1 MRRMLLAIVKNMLGQ
16 DAESDEDSS
25 PEDDS
30 DEALMLSYADG
41 DVAAFEEL
49 VSRHEK
55 PLFHFILRSCGNQ
68 GRAEEILQE
77 VFLRVIKYSDS
88 YKPTAKF
95 TTWLY
100 TIARNLCIDKARK
113 RSRATEISLDEP
125 RGSDPGG
132 QTLGQRLADGGA
144 SAASVEYDRAAF
156 RQRVEEALDELPDE
170 QREVFVL
177 REFSGLK
184 YREIAEAVGCKVP
197 TVKSRMRYALQA
209 LRGHLADYL
218 DHSFD
223 REEHD
228 HVTVPEE

>member
-1 MRRMLLAIVKNMLGQ
+1 MLLAIAKNLVGK
-16 DAESDEDSS
+16 AKSKGSESDQPSLEEMS
-25 PEDDS
+25 DS
-30 DEALMLSYADG
+30 DLMLSYADG
-41 DVAAFEEL
+41 QVKAFEEL

-55 PLFHFILRSCGNQ
+55 PLFNFILRSCGNAS
-68 GRAEEILQE
+68 RAEEILQE

-95 TTWLY
+95 TTWVY

-113 RSRATEISLDEP
+113 RSRATELSLDEP
-125 RGSDPGG
+125 RGSDADGP
-132 QTLGQRLADGGA
+132 TLGHKLADGGA
-144 SAASVEYDRAAF
+144 EAASVEYDRQAF
-156 RQRVEEALDELPDE
+156 RQKLEEALDQLPDE

-184 YREIAEAVGCKVP
+184 YREIADAVDCKVP
-197 TVKSRMRYALQA
+197 TVKSRMRYALKA

-223 REEHD
+223 REEREQI
-228 HVTVPEE
+228 TVADE